1 MDLLA
6 ERESEPIGRLI
17 ACVLGRAQVTA
28 FAHDEPDEAGAI
40 PKDATGDPA

>member
-6 ERESEPIGRLI
+6 ERDAEPIGRLI
-17 ACVLGRAQVTA
+17 ACVLGRAQLTA

-40 PKDATGDPA
+40 LRDATGDPA